1 MNVNPPFGRYC
12 GRHRGLL
19 CALLVAASLLA
30 GCVSMP
36 SGHSQSGAAGEALFR
51 DGDLRAAAV
60 AFVDAANNNRS
71 DRDALLLRAAEA
83 WRENGDRDAV
93 ASVVVQIDPRKLS
106 ADQPLRYAL
115 LRAELA
121 LDAGDSS
128 AAAALLN
135 TDPGPSTR
143 ALRSRYHE
151 LRGRALQA
159 SDPFAAAAE
168 FARLDALV
176 GADERRENA
185 RRVRDVLAKLSDDR
199 LRSEADRL
207 AANDPLRPFAARAM
221 SARGLSLPASL
232 RDAPERRSAAV
243 RPADEGHIAL
253 LLPLSGPMRAA
264 GIPVRD
270 GFLAAR
276 FASGD
281 SPVDVQVM
289 DSGDTAESAVL
300 AYQRAVAD
308 GAIQVVGP
316 LTRDA
321 VTAVLAERD
330 LPVPV
335 LALNRGVGPLPPG
348 HLSFALTP
356 EDEAAAVA
364 RLLNQRGL
372 LRVLAVAGQDEL
384 AQRTLEAFRARHAQA
399 EGQLV
404 AVATLPT
411 SGVDYRGAIRDAQTA
426 AGLPLESPRDLT
438 LPFDPG
444 VDAVFIAVRPE
455 QARLLLPQLKMAGL
469 SNVPTIGTSMLHVVD
484 DNSRQDRELDD
495 VEFTELP
502 WLIGDLPGLPARSK
516 LRVQLETA
524 GGPSARLF
532 AFGMDAWRLLTHQ
545 HMLVDADLPMSAA
558 TGELSLDAFGE
569 ARSQPTI
576 ARFRGGVA
584 RRLDSGGLLPQ

>member
-1 MNVNPPFGRYC
+1 MNVNPRFGR
-12 GRHRGLL
+12 HFGLL
-19 CALLVAASLLA
+19 CALIVAATLLA

-36 SGHSQSGAAGEALFR
+36 SGDSQASAAGEALFR

-60 AFVDAANNNRS
+60 AFVDAANSNRR
-71 DRDALLLRAAEA
+71 DRNALLLRAAEA

-93 ASVVVQIDPRKLS
+93 ASVIVQIDPRKLS
-106 ADQPLRYAL
+106 GEQPLRYSL
-115 LRAELA
+115 LKAELA

-128 AAAALLN
+128 AAAALLG
-135 TDPGPSTR
+135 TDPGRSSR
-143 ALRSRYHE
+143 SLRSRYHE

-159 SDPFAAAAE
+159 SDPFLAAAE

-176 GADERRENA
+176 DNEERRENA
-185 RRVRDVLAKLSDDR
+185 RRVRDVLATLSDGR
-199 LRSEADRL
+199 LRAEAGKL
-207 AANDPLRPFAARAM
+207 AANDPLRPFAARAI

-232 RDAPERRSAAV
+232 RDVPTGRSTPVRAAE
-243 RPADEGHIAL
+243 DGHIAL
-253 LLPLSGPMRAA
+253 LLPLTGPLRAA

-281 SPVDVQVM
+281 RPMDVRIM
-289 DSGDTAESAVL
+289 DSGDTPEAAVA
-300 AYQRAVAD
+300 AYQRAVAE

-316 LTRDA
+316 LTREA
-321 VTAVLAERD
+321 VTAVLSERD

-335 LALNRGVGPLPPG
+335 LALNRAVGPLPPG

-364 RLLNQRGL
+364 RLLSQRGL
-372 LRVLAVAGQDEL
+372 VRVLAVAGQDEL

-404 AVATLPT
+404 AVATLPA
-411 SGVDYRGAIRDAQTA
+411 SGVDYRGAIRDAQ
-426 AGLPLESPRDLT
+426 AGAGIATESPRDLS

-455 QARLLLPQLKMAGL
+455 QARLLVPQLKLAGL
-469 SNVPTIGTSMLHVVD
+469 IGLPTIGTSMLHVVD
-484 DNSRQDRELDD
+484 DKSRQDRELDD
-495 VEFTELP
+495 IEFTELP
-502 WLIGDLPGLPARSK
+502 WLLSDLAGLPPRSK
-516 LRVQLETA
+516 LRAHLETA

-532 AFGMDAWRLLTHQ
+532 AFGMDAWRLLINQ
-545 HMLVDADLPMSAA
+545 HLLMDADMPMSSA

-569 ARSQPTI
+569 ARSQPII
-576 ARFRGGVA
+576 ARFSGGVA
-584 RRLDSGGLLPQ
+584 RPLDSGGLRPQ

>member
-1 MNVNPPFGRYC
+1 MNVKPRFGR
-12 GRHRGLL
+12 HFGLL
-19 CALLVAASLLA
+19 CAVLVAGSLLS

-36 SGHSQSGAAGEALFR
+36 SGDSQAGAAGEALFR

-60 AFVDAANNNRS
+60 AFVDAANSNRR
-71 DRDALLLRAAEA
+71 DRNALLLRAAEA

-93 ASVVVQIDPRKLS
+93 ASVIVQIDARKLS

-115 LRAELA
+115 LKAELA
-121 LDAGDSS
+121 LDAGDSA
-128 AAAALLN
+128 AAAALLEA
-135 TDPGPSTR
+135 DPGRSSRDLR
-143 ALRSRYHE
+143 ARYHE
-151 LRGRALQA
+151 LRGRALEP
-159 SDPFAAAAE
+159 SDPLAAAAE

-176 GADERRENA
+176 DGDERRENS
-185 RRVRDVLAKLSDDR
+185 RRVRDVLAKLSDGR
-199 LRSEADRL
+199 LSTEAEEL
-207 AANDPLRPFAARAM
+207 AANDPLRPFAARAI

-232 RDAPERRSAAV
+232 RDANARRATPV
-243 RPADEGHIAL
+243 RATEGGHIAL
-253 LLPLSGPMRAA
+253 LLPLTGPLRAA

-281 SPVDVQVM
+281 SPADVRVM
-289 DSGDTAESAVL
+289 DSGETPESAVL

-308 GAIQVVGP
+308 GATQVVGP
-316 LTRDA
+316 LTREA
-321 VTAVLAERD
+321 VTAVLSEAD

-335 LALNRGVGPLPPG
+335 LALNRGIGPLPPG

-364 RLLNQRGL
+364 RLLSQRGL
-372 LRVLAVAGQDEL
+372 LRVMAVAGQDEL
-384 AQRTLEAFRARHAQA
+384 AQRTLEAFRARHAQS

-411 SGVDYRGAIRDAQTA
+411 SGVDYRGALRDAQTA
-426 AGLPLESPRDLT
+426 AGLPTESPRDLT

-455 QARLLLPQLKMAGL
+455 QARLLVPQLKLAGL
-469 SNVPTIGTSMLHVVD
+469 INVPTIGTSMLHVVD

-495 VEFTELP
+495 IEFTELP
-502 WLIGDLPGLPARSK
+502 WLLGDLPGLPARSK
-516 LRVQLETA
+516 LRLQLETA

-532 AFGMDAWRLLTHQ
+532 AFGMDAWRLLINQ
-545 HMLVDADLPMSAA
+545 HMLMDADLPMSAA

-569 ARSQPTI
+569 ARSQPII

-584 RRLDSGGLLPQ
+584 RPLDSGGLLPH